1 MAQETEVK
9 PEAKTPEA
17 TQPQADIE
25 ALKQKITQLEQVV
38 GQLVGIVQAQQ
49 KLLQSIQQAPPPP
62 QAQAPQPQPQNPLN
76 DPQRMAQLM
85 TVMAPLLQL
94 IQPKSSDLEKL
105 IISKA
110 LDGLISMYDL
120 NKGFMQSLM
129 EALASSFGKK
139 AGERLGTVVVSEE

>member
-1 MAQETEVK
+1 MAQEPDVK
-9 PEAKTPEA
+9 PEAKAPEA
-17 TQPQADIE
+17 TQDLE

-49 KLLQSIQQAPPPP
+49 KLLQSIQQAP
-62 QAQAPQPQPQNPLN
+62 AQAPQPQPQNSFN

>member
-1 MAQETEVK
+1 MAQEPEVK
-9 PEAKTPEA
+9 PEAKAPEA

-49 KLLQSIQQAPPPP
+49 KLLQSIQQAPP

>member
-1 MAQETEVK
+1 MPDVK
-9 PEAKTPEA
+9 PEAKAPEA

-49 KLLQSIQQAPPPP
+49 KLLQSIQQAPPPQAP
-62 QAQAPQPQPQNPLN
+62 QPQPQPQNPLN

>member
-1 MAQETEVK
+1 MAQEPDVK
-9 PEAKTPEA
+9 PEAKAPEA
-17 TQPQADIE
+17 TQPDLE

-49 KLLQSIQQAPPPP
+49 KLLQSIQQALP
-62 QAQAPQPQPQNPLN
+62 QAQVPQPQPQNPLN

>member
-1 MAQETEVK
+1 MAQEPEVK
-9 PEAKTPEA
+9 PEAKAPEA

-25 ALKQKITQLEQVV
+25 ALRQKITQLEQVV

-49 KLLQSIQQAPPPP
+49 KLIQSIQQAPPP
-62 QAQAPQPQPQNPLN
+62 QVPQPQPQNPLN

>member
-1 MAQETEVK
+1 MPDVK
-9 PEAKTPEA
+9 PEAKAPEA

-49 KLLQSIQQAPPPP
+49 KLLQSIQQVPPP
-62 QAQAPQPQPQNPLN
+62 QAPQPQPQPQNPLN

>member
-1 MAQETEVK
+1 MAQEPEVK
-9 PEAKTPEA
+9 PEAKAPEA

-49 KLLQSIQQAPPPP
+49 KLLQSIQQAPS